1 MGGWDEDEGVALGVG
16 RRWRVENIF
25 GVESW
30 IAEDCG
36 VGVYSVDGLIDLG
49 SDDKGVEALEVV
61 LLIERDIIVAVLRW
75 ISYVRVR
82 SM

>member
-1 MGGWDEDEGVALGVG
+1 L
-16 RRWRVENIF
+16 RVENIF

-61 LLIERDIIVAVLRW
+61 LLIERDIIVAVLR
-75 ISYVRVR
+75 
-82 SM
+82 